1 MFKCF
6 NQLQWDAPK
15 ARPYIVTCNSDCFGR
30 CSSFMQ
36 PWVGDLLRLISFGSA
51 SGWFGL
57 ACPSHCSASA
67 PYLACF
73 FITGFALVSSPRLS
87 CAAGSTSIPGL
98 RDLPPLPQCSALTG
112 FRPHL
117 YAFRRICMSPQAALP
132 LLIEAVRASA
142 RAVRGLAENL
152 ERAAAADERGPSS
165 GPERVTELSTDTLD
179 WDLVTE
185 LLEAERGQGSGGA

>member
-1 MFKCF
+1 M
-6 NQLQWDAPK
+6 
-15 ARPYIVTCNSDCFGR
+15 
-30 CSSFMQ
+30 
-36 PWVGDLLRLISFGSA
+36 SA
-51 SGWFGL
+51 
-57 ACPSHCSASA
+57 
-67 PYLACF
+67 
-73 FITGFALVSSPRLS
+73 
-87 CAAGSTSIPGL
+87 
-98 RDLPPLPQCSALTG
+98 
-112 FRPHL
+112 
-117 YAFRRICMSPQAALP
+117 QAALP